1 MAAGPKEV
9 AGRRDSLPAQEIA
22 ADPLQ
27 SYCPDLDQWPR
38 SWAYEAR
45 DIPYGLQMVECFKP
59 FLREMLALLVS
70 RTTLRRHRDN
80 IWVLGGEVI
89 RRVQMD
95 SGLRRRPVE
104 QVVLDL
110 IGDDGGPLL
119 SHGESETEQRS
130 FDATCRKLSR
140 FLTGPGISRD
150 HHTPSSTAAANR
162 SRHCRHQCRV
172 RGHTCRGQAP
182 QPRSGAPQ
190 AQGLTAIRMAEA
202 QLAVPSGAALPAN
215 SSAPS
220 WATGIKRA
228 ARYTPSNTHNFPR
241 GTE

>member
-45 DIPYGLQMVECFKP
+45 DIPYGLRMVECFKP
-59 FLREMLALLVS
+59 FLREMLGLPLS

-140 FLTGPGISRD
+140 FLTGSEISRARN
-150 HHTPSSTAAANR
+150 PRSCTAAANR
-162 SRHCRHQCRV
+162 SRH
-172 RGHTCRGQAP
+172 
-182 QPRSGAPQ
+182 
-190 AQGLTAIRMAEA
+190 
-202 QLAVPSGAALPAN
+202 
-215 SSAPS
+215 
-220 WATGIKRA
+220 
-228 ARYTPSNTHNFPR
+228 
-241 GTE
+241 

>member
-1 MAAGPKEV
+1 M
-9 AGRRDSLPAQEIA
+9 
-22 ADPLQ
+22 Q

-59 FLREMLALLVS
+59 FLREMLALPLS

-95 SGLRRRPVE
+95 SGLRRRPVK

-119 SHGESETEQRS
+119 SHGQSEAEQRS

-140 FLTGPGISRD
+140 FLTGPQISRD
-150 HHTPSSTAAANR
+150 HNAQALPRRRTDRVIDGTNAEFAAIRVAVKPR
-162 SRHCRHQCRV
+162 SREAV
-172 RGHTCRGQAP
+172 RR
-182 QPRSGAPQ
+182 R
-190 AQGLTAIRMAEA
+190 R
-202 QLAVPSGAALPAN
+202 
-215 SSAPS
+215 
-220 WATGIKRA
+220 RA
-228 ARYTPSNTHNFPR
+228 
-241 GTE
+241 